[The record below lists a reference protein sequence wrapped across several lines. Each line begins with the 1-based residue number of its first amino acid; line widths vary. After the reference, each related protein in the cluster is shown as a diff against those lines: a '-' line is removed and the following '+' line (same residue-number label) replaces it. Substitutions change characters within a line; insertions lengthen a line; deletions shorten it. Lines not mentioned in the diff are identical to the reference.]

1 MTTPPTLIR
10 TVADLR
16 NLVRGW
22 QGAGHRVGLVPTMGA
37 LHDGHLSLVTRARA
51 DADHVIVSLFVNPT
65 QFGPNED
72 LSRYPRD
79 EASDLAKLASV
90 GCDGL
95 FAPAVAEIYPA
106 GFATSVHVARVSE
119 GLCGAI
125 RPGHFDGVA
134 TVVSKLL
141 IMAGADVAVFG
152 EKDFQQLQVIRRLV
166 ADLNIPTE
174 IIGAPI
180 VRDADGLALSS
191 RNAYL
196 SVAERQIARAL
207 PRVLQQ
213 AAQQLRSGT
222 DAAAVCQQATA
233 ALLAAGFHTVDYVE
247 LRSAS
252 NLQPLADIS
261 QPARLLAAAR
271 VGTTRLLDNLAVAP
285 TQQ

>member
-1 MTTPPTLIR
+1 MTTLPTLIR

-252 NLQPLADIS
+252 DLQPLADLV